1 MKRMK
6 EPKMDIES
14 SVKNDMSVSPID
26 SIEKGEYSPLQ
37 MKIRKPIG
45 QIRQIRP
52 NLFQFYFSHGDKRY
66 FIQRGLDGVPLRSWD
81 DALQVQG
88 YVSLMIQENSFDP
101 KMFQKDTSHSFNSLI
116 RTWLKLS
123 DCSPEWLEKRKR
135 IANNIFIPFF
145 GDLDVRDIPSVNI
158 KINEFNVH
166 LKEKVGDKY
175 RKNLLSEL
183 KTFFNSISDLLPRMP
198 KFPKIK
204 VQKPI
209 INWITSE
216 AQDQIF
222 EFIPSHHK
230 PIFTL
235 MRYTGCRPNEA
246 GGFLKKNIFWDR
258 KEFALSTVIGRN
270 KVIKFNTKNKREK
283 MFPFIP
289 ELEDDLMRTKGNP
302 VEFVYHMDGRPYTVR
317 RLEKIWDKAN
327 KLSTEKY
334 GTPRIRLY
342 QGLKHSFVSQ
352 RLEEDYTYDQIA
364 EVLGISPE
372 MVRTRYGKYQT
383 GKLVNIM
390 RGKKKTNPFTPEFTD
405 IQLKKSNDFKEE
417 MVGARG
423 FEPPTPDTPC
433 QCATRLR
440 YAPTR
445 TCILME

>member
-52 NLFQFYFSHGDKRY
+52 NLFQFYFSYGDKRY

-258 KEFALSTVIGRN
+258 KNSPYLLLS
-270 KVIKFNTKNKREK
+270 
-283 MFPFIP
+283 
-289 ELEDDLMRTKGNP
+289 
-302 VEFVYHMDGRPYTVR
+302 VE
-317 RLEKIWDKAN
+317 I
-327 KLSTEKY
+327 KLSSSTLKTSERKCSHSSLNLKMDLIKPRMIHQSLFLICPGDLTQSEGLRRF
-334 GTPRIRLY
+334 GT
-342 QGLKHSFVSQ
+342 K
-352 RLEEDYTYDQIA
+352 
-364 EVLGISPE
+364 
-372 MVRTRYGKYQT
+372 RT
-383 GKLVNIM
+383 
-390 RGKKKTNPFTPEFTD
+390 
-405 IQLKKSNDFKEE
+405 S
-417 MVGARG
+417 
-423 FEPPTPDTPC
+423 
-433 QCATRLR
+433 
-440 YAPTR
+440 
-445 TCILME
+445 

>member
-1 MKRMK
+1 
-6 EPKMDIES
+6 
-14 SVKNDMSVSPID
+14 
-26 SIEKGEYSPLQ
+26 
-37 MKIRKPIG
+37 MKITGIEIKKLIG

-52 NLFQFYFSHGDKRY
+52 NLFQFYFSYGDKR
-66 FIQRGLDGVPLRSWD
+66 FFRQRGLNGLPLRTKN
-81 DALQVQG
+81 DAFQLQG
-88 YVSLMIQENSFDP
+88 YVSLMIQERRFDP
-101 KMFQKDTSHSFNSLI
+101 KMFKKDTSHYFNNLI
-116 RTWLKLS
+116 RTWVKVS

-135 IANNIFIPFF
+135 IVENNFIPYF
-145 GDLDVRDIPSVNI
+145 GDLDIRDISNLNI

-175 RKNLLSEL
+175 RKNLMGEL
-183 KTFFNSISDLLPRMP
+183 KVFFNSISDLLPRVP

-204 VQKPI
+204 VQKPV

-222 EFIPSHHK
+222 ESLPSHHQ

-258 KEFALSTVIGRN
+258 KEFALSTVIGRS
-270 KVIKFNTKNKREK
+270 KVIKLNTKNKRAK

-289 ELEDDLMRTKGNP
+289 EIETDLVKAKDDP
-302 VEFVYHMDGRPYTVR
+302 SQFVYHMDGRPYTVR

-327 KLSTEKY
+327 KLANEKY

-352 RLEEDYTYDQIA
+352 RLEQDYTYDEIS

-372 MVRTRYGKYQT
+372 MVRTTYGKYQT
-383 GKLVNIM
+383 GKLVNVM
-390 RGKKKTNPFTPEFTD
+390 RGKKKSKLFTPEFTD
-405 IQLKKSNDFKEE
+405 FELKKPNNFKGK

-440 YAPTR
+440 YAPIIINNVTMESWNIG
-445 TCILME
+445 ILVLANKKYF